1 MKLYQDKDW
10 LEQKYII
17 EKLST
22 YEISKIIKAVPSTI
36 WKWLKIFNI
45 KTRTISE
52 TRKGKLLPEKVKRKI
67 SQTNSGQ
74 NHPWFGRH
82 HSEESKEKKR
92 QAMKEWHKKHPDAQ
106 RGRNNPNYGK
116 KGKNWPCW
124 LGEKVKWNGYVYIY
138 KPGHPY
144 SNKYGRVAEHRLI
157 AEKALDRYLKPNEV
171 PHHINFNKSDNRN
184 SNLLICTIGYNL
196 SLHRKIKSLG
206 LTEYFEN
213 LQMVKLM
220 QSAIESSGK
229 EE

>member
-1 MKLYQDKDW
+1 MKLYKDKNW
-10 LEQKYII
+10 LYQKYII

-82 HSEESKEKKR
+82 HTEESKEKKR
-92 QAMKEWHKKHPDAQ
+92 QSMKEWHKKHPDAQ
-106 RGRNNPNYGK
+106 RGENNPNFGRRGK
-116 KGKNWPCW
+116 KWPNWA
-124 LGEKVKWNGYVYIY
+124 GEKTIQNNYVYVY
-138 KPGHPY
+138 KPDHLY

-157 AEKALDRYLKPNEV
+157 AEKVLDRYLKQNEV
-171 PHHINFNKSDNRN
+171 PHHVNFNKSDNRN

-196 SLHRKIKSLG
+196 SLHRKIKTLG
-206 LTEYFEN
+206 LSDYFKS
-213 LQMVKLM
+213 LSQ
-220 QSAIESSGK
+220 
-229 EE
+229 